1 MVTILCSVCQRI
13 NTFHSLSHFSQSPKR
28 CSACNSV
35 LNISHAEI
43 PTDSDRDDDTDP
55 EFVLVDDQ
63 LKEMVSLPSVDDSAP
78 KTTPV
83 SGQDTPA
90 AAAHPPLDPQKVP
103 SAAPL
108 AIPSIASTSAL
119 PSSSPSSSSGFASTS
134 AMDPGTTFQSFKVT
148 YADIE
153 KIPEYVDFETKD
165 SEWSEWVKNH
175 RLEVIAEL
183 PIEPASDDEISIPIT
198 IKTNLDG
205 TRVAVWLR
213 RGNTIGNGLENPR
226 YTTES
231 PCQVSIKLE
240 RDMRHFELCIR
251 PNDAKNWLWCVTVP
265 ILRRTD
271 IDKVPRNYQFDQTRQ
286 VASGA
291 TVLEGYTNNQITIV
305 DNAVPQATT
314 RQFGL
319 ILEPLP
325 YKPRTRIPKRIVC
338 PRRRRPVSE
347 YTLQCGD
354 KRWQLH
360 GGSGLTFGKD
370 KPLADRDN
378 QNDMVFRP
386 HSLETVWGQVSRT
399 HGIFEVEET
408 KVFYK
413 HAVTPGGKQQSK
425 RIKAVFPDGK
435 TVLVTQP
442 DSLEMPDPLEKVRF
456 FPVLSVD
463 PTEAGALE
471 IQAWRNSV
479 DDHNLYSLALPTQD
493 STPGTTSNLR
503 PLAGLIVRVLS
514 PDGKTVRE
522 HFLISKSLIIGS
534 AERAQI
540 QVQGA
545 GIRSFHGYIHW
556 VDNHLWL
563 EAYNSQCQIKV
574 DGQLLYVNQ
583 LCPLTEDVEV
593 VLGDSTVLQILHY
606 G

>member
-1 MVTILCSVCQRI
+1 MVVIQCTVCQRI
-13 NTFHSLSHFSQSPKR
+13 NTFHSLSCFSQSPKR

-35 LNISHAEI
+35 LNISNAKI
-43 PTDSDRDDDTDP
+43 PTDSDRDEETDP
-55 EFVLVDDQ
+55 ENVLVDDQ
-63 LKEMVSLPSVDDSAP
+63 LKEMVTFPSVDDSAP

-83 SGQDTPA
+83 SGQDTPSGVSPSVFSGFGSA
-90 AAAHPPLDPQKVP
+90 SAREPIPAHP
-103 SAAPL
+103 
-108 AIPSIASTSAL
+108 
-119 PSSSPSSSSGFASTS
+119 GFR
-134 AMDPGTTFQSFKVT
+134 VT
-148 YADIE
+148 YTNTN
-153 KIPEYVDFETKD
+153 IPKYVDFETKNGN
-165 SEWSEWVKNH
+165 WSEWVKNH

-183 PIEPASDDEISIPIT
+183 PIEPASDDEISIPIL
-198 IKTNLDG
+198 IKTHLDG
-205 TRVAVWLR
+205 AEVAIWLR
-213 RGNTIGNGLENPR
+213 RGNTTGYGEEIYR
-226 YTTES
+226 YTTDS
-231 PCQVSIKLE
+231 PCQVSIKPE

-271 IDKVPRNYQFDQTRQ
+271 IDKVPRHYHFDQTRQ
-286 VASGA
+286 VASGS
-291 TVLEGYTNNQITIV
+291 TVLEGYTSNQITIV

-314 RQFGL
+314 CQFGL

-325 YKPRTRIPKRIVC
+325 YKPRTRIPKRFVC

-347 YTLQCGD
+347 YTLQCGA

-360 GGSGLTFGKD
+360 GGSRLTFGKD
-370 KPLADRDN
+370 KPLPDRDN

-386 HSLETVWGQVSRT
+386 HSLERVWGQVSRT
-399 HGIFEVEET
+399 HGTFEVEET

-425 RIKAVFPDGK
+425 RIKAVFPEGK
-435 TVLVTQP
+435 AVLVTQP
-442 DSLEMPDPLEKVRF
+442 DSLEMPDPSEKVRF

-463 PTEAGALE
+463 ATEAGSLE

-479 DDHNLYSLALPTQD
+479 DDLNLYSLALPTQD
-493 STPGTTSNLR
+493 SIPGTTSNLR
-503 PLAGLIVRVLS
+503 PLAGLQVRVLS
-514 PDGKTVRE
+514 PDGTTVRE

-545 GIRSFHGYIHW
+545 GIKSFHGYIHW

>member
-1 MVTILCSVCQRI
+1 MVEIKCSICQRI
-13 NTFHSLSHFSQSPKR
+13 NTFHSFSSFSQGPKH

-35 LNISHAEI
+35 LNIFNAEI
-43 PTDSDRDDDTDP
+43 PTES
-55 EFVLVDDQ
+55 E
-63 LKEMVSLPSVDDSAP
+63 P
-78 KTTPV
+78 KTNPV
-83 SGQDTPA
+83 SGQDSPA
-90 AAAHPPLDPQKVP
+90 PAAHPPLDPEKVP
-103 SAAPL
+103 PTA
-108 AIPSIASTSAL
+108 SITT
-119 PSSSPSSSSGFASTS
+119 SPSDSPGVSLGASPGVTSGFASTS
-134 AMDPGTTFQSFKVT
+134 ATDPVTTAQSFKVT
-148 YADIE
+148 YADTH
-153 KIPEYVDFETKD
+153 IPDYVDFETKD

-198 IKTNLDG
+198 IKTNLGG

-213 RGNTIGNGLENPR
+213 RGNTIGNGLDNPR

-251 PNDAKNWLWCVTVP
+251 PTIAKNWLWCVTVP

-271 IDKVPRNYQFDQTRQ
+271 IDKVPKNYQFDQTRQ

-291 TVLEGYTNNQITIV
+291 TVLEGYTSNQITIV

-314 RQFGL
+314 SRFGL

-325 YKPRTRIPKRIVC
+325 YKPRTRMPTRFVC
-338 PRRRRPVSE
+338 PRRQRPVSE
-347 YTLQCGD
+347 YTLRCGAQ
-354 KRWQLH
+354 RWHLH
-360 GGSGLTFGKD
+360 GGSRLTFGKD
-370 KPLADRDN
+370 KPLPDRNN

-386 HSLETVWGQVSRT
+386 HSSELFWGEVSRT
-399 HGIFEVEET
+399 HGTFEVEET
-408 KVFYK
+408 KVLYK
-413 HAVTPGGKQQSK
+413 HAVTPGGNQQCK
-425 RIKAVFPDGK
+425 KINAVFQDRK

-442 DSLEMPDPLEKVRF
+442 DSLEVPDPFEKVRF
-456 FPVLSVD
+456 HPVLSVD
-463 PTEAGALE
+463 AKEAGALE
-471 IQAWRNSV
+471 IHAWRNSV
-479 DDHNLYSLALPTQD
+479 DDLNLYSLAIPTQD
-493 STPGTTSNLR
+493 STRGTTSNQR
-503 PLAGLIVRVLS
+503 QLAGLQVSVL
-514 PDGKTVRE
+514 PPERTNDRTTIGE

-534 AERAQI
+534 TDRAQI

-545 GIRSFHGYIHW
+545 GIESFHGYILW

-583 LCPLTEDVEV
+583 LCPLTENVEV